1 VFALNRFAHGPE
13 LFGKDLV
20 STYGPPGYLA
30 VPQHLAPNLG
40 IAVAV
45 HVAVWCLFLY
55 LLLLLWE
62 SGSKAGSLFFVVGLI
77 CSNRL
82 HFYYWDYLLSAMA
95 ILALLLLLK
104 RPESVSLLV
113 IFAALAGLSFLVK
126 FTGFMLAMLLL
137 TIYAASLL
145 VQWRTVA
152 APKRVLWV

>member
-1 VFALNRFAHGPE
+1 M
-13 LFGKDLV
+13 
-20 STYGPPGYLA
+20 
-30 VPQHLAPNLG
+30 
-40 IAVAV
+40 
-45 HVAVWCLFLY
+45 Y

-82 HFYYWDYLLSAMA
+82 YFYYWDYLLSAMA